1 MYIVGLMCMK
11 NAKRITPMKHMFDT
25 SQFESFGIDQ
35 SEIKIV
41 NISPPTIA
49 SSKCL
54 TSCKASKEVEKI
66 SKLKDKVTLTQ
77 AKTTTYMVVSTLKK
91 TNILEDQSVM
101 EIFTLLENSLVLT
114 KLWIYFALWWYEE
127 LNKI

>member
-1 MYIVGLMCMK
+1 
-11 NAKRITPMKHMFDT
+11 MFDT
-25 SQFESFGIDQ
+25 SEFESFGIDQ

-41 NISPPTIA
+41 NISLPTIT

-66 SKLKDKVTLTQ
+66 SKLKEKMMLTQ
-77 AKTTTYMVVSTLKK
+77 AKTTKYMVVSTLKK

-101 EIFTLLENSLVLT
+101 AIFTLPKDSLVLA
-114 KLWIYFALWWYEE
+114 KVWKYFAVWWYQK